1 MNLFFRQCMETLSKI
16 YLSWFGVGF
25 IRKAP
30 GTWGSIAALP
40 LCYLMAPY
48 SITIKIIF
56 IVALTLMA
64 IIITEHYQ
72 KKHHLHD
79 PQWIVIDEVIGML
92 ITTITLTQDLN
103 YFWLI
108 AFILFRFFD
117 IIKIWPASWFDRLH
131 HGAGTILDDT
141 ISAVYALSLLLVI
154 KKFLA

>member
-1 MNLFFRQCMETLSKI
+1 METLSKI

-30 GTWGSIAALP
+30 GTWGSLAALP
-40 LCYLMAPY
+40 LCFWMASF
-48 SITIKIIF
+48 SITIKIIL
-56 IVALTLMA
+56 IALLTLLA
-64 IIITEHYQ
+64 IATAQNYQ
-72 KKHHLHD
+72 TTHKLHD

-92 ITTITLTQDLN
+92 ICTLFLPQQLN

-131 HGAGTILDDT
+131 HGAGTILDDV
-141 ISAVYALSLLLVI
+141 ISAIYALSLLLVI
-154 KKFLA
+154 EKFLA